1 MSNTQEAYIQ
11 TLRQIKDSED
21 SAEKEIEARKS
32 EVEEEIRNV
41 QIQIEK
47 LIEASKADGENV
59 VIKSIEESRRKAL
72 ADADSIIKEAQIKSK
87 NISAQVNN
95 QMIQKII
102 DILLR
107 GVE

>member
-1 MSNTQEAYIQ
+1 MSNMQEAYIQ
-11 TLRQIKDSED
+11 TLRQIKDAED
-21 SAEKEIEARKS
+21 SAEKEIEARKG
-32 EVEEEIRNV
+32 EVEEEIRNT

-47 LIEASKADGENV
+47 LIEASKAEGENL

-72 ADADSIIKEAQIKSK
+72 ADADSIIKEAEIKSK
-87 NISAQVNN
+87 NISGQVNN
-95 QMIQKII
+95 QTIQKII